1 MLRNYLFVAGLLG
14 IGILIGYFLMPGP
27 GQQQTRVNEGGY
39 LAPPASNPSAAT
51 QVIDAESL
59 AALQHQLQQANQARE
74 QLESRLEALQVRVD
88 EIENARVT
96 ETVITTATASRNPQ
110 TETAP
115 VVRSSVQALIDAGIN
130 EEQAIWIQERLD
142 EIELQKLYLHD
153 RASREGWLNKP
164 RYNKER
170 REYQNAVAELRGEVG
185 DDAYDR
191 LLYSLGRANR
201 VVIRD
206 ILQNSPAAQYGLLGS
221 DQIIEYDGQRIFGSN
236 ELSSLVT
243 QGDAGVMTL
252 LRVKRDGAMHDIY
265 LPRGPLGIRM
275 SSARVAP

>member
-1 MLRNYLFVAGLLG
+1 MLRNYLFIAGLLG
-14 IGILIGYFLMPGP
+14 IGILIGYLLLTAP
-27 GQQQTRVNEGGY
+27 GQEQTTVDRGGD
-39 LAPPASNPSAAT
+39 LAPPAPSPSPGPA
-51 QVIDAESL
+51 IDAESL
-59 AALQHQLQQANQARE
+59 AALQHELRQTRQARE
-74 QLESRLEALQVRVD
+74 QLETRLEALQIRVEELEHVRD
-88 EIENARVT
+88 T
-96 ETVITTATASRNPQ
+96 ETVITTTTASGNPQ

-115 VVRSSVQALIDAGIN
+115 LVRSSVQTLIDAGIS
-130 EEQAIWIQERLD
+130 EEQATWIQERLD
-142 EIELQKLYLHD
+142 EIELQQLYLRD

-170 REYQNAVAELRGEVG
+170 QEYLNAVTELRGEVG

-206 ILQNSPAAQYGLLGS
+206 ILQNSPAAQYGLQGS
-221 DQIIEYDGQRIFGSN
+221 DEIIEYDGQRIFGSK

-243 QGDAGVMTL
+243 QGSAGVMTL
-252 LRVKRDGAMHDIY
+252 LRVKREGAIHDIY

-275 SSARVAP
+275 STARVAP